1 MNKETYST
9 YEERIREF
17 TTKAAEYA
25 VQHSRLS
32 WSRTLLFLFFLIGI
46 VYFANQQ
53 NGDTILLAILI
64 FIITF
69 PVLVKYHNRLKKKR
83 FHVDSLLKINE
94 EEIARLSRKLK
105 GMEGGEKFGDLHH
118 PYLGDLDVFG
128 EHSLYQLINRAS
140 TYKGKVLLAQW
151 LKHPAPREEVISRQ
165 AAVQEMQNQL
175 EWRQDFQAHGRVAKE
190 NEEDTDTLLRWVEEP
205 VALEKRG
212 LYLLAMFIMPLIALS
227 GIIMYFFADGNAYW
241 PISAI
246 LINGII
252 LWSTAEK
259 ASLTHKKTFSS
270 IGALQAYR
278 AMILSVEEKNFSHAR
293 LQELKVHFQHE
304 GIQASKEISKL
315 EYILDNFNARANIF
329 YHIFNIVFLLDVFWL
344 LRADQWKNNLKGD
357 IGRWFDSISELD
369 VLNSIAGFAFSHP
382 EYVFPQIAEEKYVL
396 EAEALGH
403 CLINANGRVDN
414 DFSMQGKG
422 TVCIITGSNMSG
434 KSTFLRTVGV
444 NIVLALM
451 GAPVCA
457 KKLNTSVM
465 QVFTSMRTQ
474 DSLEE
479 SVSSFYAELKRLK
492 QLLQMLQTPGVD
504 TPRVNTPQL
513 PVIFMLDEI
522 LKGTNSQDR
531 HNGAASLIRQL
542 SKLPAFGFVSTHD
555 LELGNM
561 EKVLNS
567 VINYSF
573 TSSIEEDEIYF
584 DYKIHEGICKSFNA
598 SKLMAKMGI
607 AIEE

>member
-1 MNKETYST
+1 MNQAIYST
-9 YEERIREF
+9 YEERIQKF
-17 TTKAAEYA
+17 KTKAAEYG

-32 WSRTLLFLFFLIGI
+32 WGRTLLFLFFLIGI

-53 NGDTILLAILI
+53 NGDALFTTILI
-64 FIITF
+64 FVIAF
-69 PVLVKYHNRLKKKR
+69 PFLVKYHNQLKKKR
-83 FHVDSLLKINE
+83 FHIDSLLKINE
-94 EEIARLSRKLK
+94 EEMARLAGNLK
-105 GMEGGEKFGDLHH
+105 GMENGEKFGDLQH
-118 PYLGDLDVFG
+118 PYLGDLDIFG

-140 TYKGKVLLAQW
+140 TYKGKAMLAQW
-151 LKHPAPREEVISRQ
+151 LKHPARREEILSRQ
-165 AAVQEMQNQL
+165 EAVQELKQQL
-175 EWRQDFQAHGRVAKE
+175 EWRQDFQAYGSVAKE

-205 VALEKRG
+205 VALEKRR
-212 LYLLAMFIMPLIALS
+212 LYKLAMFIMPLITLT

-246 LINGII
+246 FINGII

-259 ASLTHKKTFSS
+259 SSLTHKKTSSS

-278 AMILSVEEKNFSHAR
+278 AMIRKVEATDFKQIR
-293 LQELKVHFQHE
+293 LQKLKAHFEHE
-304 GIQASKEISKL
+304 GTQASKEISKL

-329 YHIFNIVFLLDVFWL
+329 YHIFNIVLLLDVFWL
-344 LRADQWKNNLKGD
+344 LRADQWKTNLKGD
-357 IGRWFDSISELD
+357 IGRWFDSISELE

-382 EYVFPQIAEEKYVL
+382 EYISPQISEENYVF

-403 CLINANGRVDN
+403 CLISAKNRVN
-414 DFSMQGKG
+414 NNFSMQGKG

-457 KKLNTSVM
+457 KKLTTSVM

-492 QLLQMLQTPGVD
+492 QLLQMLETSE
-504 TPRVNTPQL
+504 L
-513 PVIFMLDEI
+513 PVMFMLDEI

-531 HNGAASLIRQL
+531 HNGAASLIKQL

-555 LELGNM
+555 LELGRM
-561 EKVLNS
+561 EESLSS

-573 TSSIEEDEIYF
+573 TSSIEQDEIYF
-584 DYKIHEGICKSFNA
+584 DYTIHKGICKSFNA